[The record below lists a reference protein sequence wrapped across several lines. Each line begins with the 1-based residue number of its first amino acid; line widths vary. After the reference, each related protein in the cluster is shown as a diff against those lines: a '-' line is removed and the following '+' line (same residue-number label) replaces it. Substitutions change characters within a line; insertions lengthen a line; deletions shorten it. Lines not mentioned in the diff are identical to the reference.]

1 MGHTVKEPHRVRLNL
16 TMRKEAEA
24 QGVEWPTPG
33 PICTEGP
40 ASVSCL
46 PLPPG
51 LVQWQCPAPTDFSLS
66 FINISHAWLRCFSS
80 PPTAT
85 ITPQSRADLPLPLL
99 RIEELR
105 YFHVFVN
112 LKTEINWRGQT
123 KKKISD
129 HPGSPL
135 SKSQHRVP
143 SWPQMDKVAEIFFP
157 FVSQWPS
164 RKGNQLRVTGDW
176 LFRFA

>member
-24 QGVEWPTPG
+24 QGVEWSTPG

-85 ITPQSRADLPLPLL
+85 ITLQSRADLPPPLL

-105 YFHVFVN
+105 DFHVFVN

-123 KKKISD
+123 KKKKKVTILAA
-129 HPGSPL
+129 L
-135 SKSQHRVP
+135 SAKANTECPAELRWIQYRRYFFLLLVND
-143 SWPQMDKVAEIFFP
+143 PQEKEI
-157 FVSQWPS
+157 
-164 RKGNQLRVTGDW
+164 N
-176 LFRFA
+176 